1 VYCPG
6 GQLAQVVVP
15 YFPAGQLGA
24 VGAGIGGGTG
34 DTGGGTGGSTG
45 VGIGAGTGG
54 FGGP

>member
-1 VYCPG
+1 MYCPG